1 MSDVTVIGLGE
12 MGSALARAFITGGRS
27 VTVWNRS
34 PRKTAPLEQI
44 GASVGALAAGA
55 IHASPVVV
63 ICLSDY
69 DATHSVLGGD
79 GAADALAGHVVVQLS
94 SGTPEQARTLDAW
107 ITARGATYLDGAIAA
122 WPRQIGGP
130 EAAIVLSGPE
140 PAYRQVAPLLGD
152 LAGEVTY
159 LGADIG
165 HAMAMFNAGLAYLA
179 GHRIGFGQAAA
190 IAEAEG
196 LDVGQFGEMMA
207 AMAPSLGDD
216 LRHMARVV
224 ATDRFGNPE
233 STVRT
238 VGADLGRL
246 AGLASDLRIDDAFPA
261 LAADLFRRTND
272 AGFGGEEHV
281 AVIKV
286 LRGSRRH

>member
-34 PRKTAPLEQI
+34 PRKIAPLEQV
-44 GASVGALAAGA
+44 GASVAPLAAGA

-69 DATHSVLGGD
+69 DATHSVLSGD
-79 GAADALAGHVVVQLS
+79 GAADALAGRAVVQLS
-94 SGTPEQARTLDAW
+94 SGTPEQARTLDEW

-130 EAAIVLSGPE
+130 EAAIILSGPE
-140 PAYRQVAPLLGD
+140 PSYSQVAPLLGD
-152 LAGEVTY
+152 LAGELTY
-159 LGADIG
+159 LGADIA

-179 GHRIGFGQAAA
+179 GHWIGFGQAAA

-196 LDVGQFGEMMA
+196 LDVGQF
-207 AMAPSLGDD
+207 S
-216 LRHMARVV
+216 
-224 ATDRFGNPE
+224 ATTCATWP
-233 STVRT
+233 
-238 VGADLGRL
+238 
-246 AGLASDLRIDDAFPA
+246 AS
-261 LAADLFRRTND
+261 
-272 AGFGGEEHV
+272 
-281 AVIKV
+281 
-286 LRGSRRH
+286 